1 MILYTALLL
10 RFTPS
15 LTAAI
20 PPNTITSVVVAVGE
34 ELTLSCPLQFM
45 ESFGQFYRLE
55 WRVNDMPVAGTNPPD
70 STSCACLN
78 GRTLDLTVGL
88 VNSSLPKYECVIL
101 AFQRREE
108 LSFGNAPKG
117 TVNINLACKSQ
128 YKLMNLY
135 STT

>member
-1 MILYTALLL
+1 MILYTARSI
-10 RFTPS
+10 RFTPT

-20 PPNTITSVVVAVGE
+20 PPNTATTVVVAVGE

-45 ESFGQFYRLE
+45 ESFGQFYHLE
-55 WRVNDMPVAGTNPPD
+55 WRVNDMTVARTNPPD

-78 GRTLDLTVGL
+78 GRTLDLTIGL

-108 LSFGNAPKG
+108 LSFGNAAKG
-117 TVNINLACKSQ
+117 TVNINLACKSFA
-128 YKLMNLY
+128 LR
-135 STT
+135 SPPA